1 MGAGCAIKR
10 RCKKFAE
17 KRKNNE
23 ASNVEIDLYTTLEIV
38 KWDVGNVV

>member
-1 MGAGCAIKR
+1 MIDIKR
-10 RCKKFAE
+10 MKEIAE

-38 KWDVGNVV
+38 NEMWLCDH